1 MPHTPA
7 HAAST
12 APAIEADALSVRI
25 RRRPILHE
33 LDFTVPAGRITGL
46 LGPSGS
52 GKSTLMRSIVGVQR
66 LWEGSLTVLGRP
78 AGSVPLRHA
87 IGYMTQEASIYR
99 DLTVLDNVKYF
110 GALHGKSATDAREA
124 VGAVGLGDLARRRAA
139 DLSGGQFSRVSL
151 ACALVGDPQLLVLDE
166 PTVGLDPVLRVDLWD
181 RFRALAD
188 RGATLLVSSHVM
200 EEAGRCDSLLL
211 LREGRLLAQLTPE
224 ALRERGGSRDLEQ
237 AFLGIIRAD
246 LERQAAGRPSQ
257 PRSMPREPADAVGH
271 DRARAQAA
279 APRPSQPRHD
289 RRGPVGAARDRVLA
303 L

>member
-1 MPHTPA
+1 MPHTAA

-12 APAIEADALSVRI
+12 APAIEADTLSVRI

-52 GKSTLMRSIVGVQR
+52 GKSTLMRSIVGVQS
-66 LWEGSLTVLGRP
+66 LWTGSLTVLGQP

-110 GALHGKSATDAREA
+110 GALHGKSAADAREA
-124 VGAVGLGDLARRRAA
+124 VGAVGLADLARRRAA

-246 LERQAAGRPSQ
+246 LERQAAGRPLATK
-257 PRSMPREPADAVGH
+257 EH
-271 DRARAQAA
+271 AA
-279 APRPSQPRHD
+279 
-289 RRGPVGAARDRVLA
+289 
-303 L
+303 